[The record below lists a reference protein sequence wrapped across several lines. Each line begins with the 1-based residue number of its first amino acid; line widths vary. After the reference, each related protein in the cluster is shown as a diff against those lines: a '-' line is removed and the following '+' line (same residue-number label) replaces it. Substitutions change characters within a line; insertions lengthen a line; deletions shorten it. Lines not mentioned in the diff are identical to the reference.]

1 MEQTNP
7 LIVQSDKTLL
17 LDVHAPLAEECRDAL
32 IPFAE
37 LKSSPEHLHTYNLSP
52 LSLWNAASAGFTAD
66 DVAGVLKR
74 FSRFDIPQNVLA
86 WIKETASRFGKLR
99 LVPDDIEEPC
109 TQDEKEDKKIPT
121 LLLVCDELLV
131 FKEILSNKKL
141 AKYLLPINDEN
152 VHTGSFGF
160 RLQLTNRGIIK
171 QELISLLWP
180 VKDEVPLRDGDP
192 LEVILREKTLKNKP
206 LEIREYQKQS
216 VRSFL
221 GDGGPGTGYGTI
233 VLPCGAGKTV
243 VGIALMAKL
252 NMSTLIVT
260 TNISAVHQWKAE
272 LLDKTELTEDQ
283 IGEYT
288 GEKKLIKPVTI
299 ATYQILTWRP
309 EKEGPFPHFH
319 VFNERNWGLIIYD
332 EVHLLPAPVFRIAAE
347 IQAIR
352 RIGLTATLV
361 REDGFEKHVF
371 SLVGPKRYDVPWK
384 ELERSG
390 WIAQSECIE
399 MRLDMAEEKQID
411 YATASLRK
419 KHRIA
424 CENPAKIPVVLSLIE
439 RFTDDKI
446 LVIGQ
451 YLDQLCELAELQKAP
466 IITGKTPNAQRDII
480 YDSFRKG
487 EIRVLFVS
495 KVANFAIDLPDAS
508 MAIQISGTFGSRQE
522 EAQRLGRILRPKK
535 KVARF
540 ITLVTRNTEEDVFGA
555 NRQKFLAEQGY
566 SYRMVNSIE
575 EIPEYL
581 EDGRCES
588 GGSNE

>member
-1 MEQTNP
+1 MQQTNP

-17 LDVHAPLAEECRDAL
+17 LDVHAPLAEKCRDAL

-52 LSLWNAASAGFTAD
+52 LSLWNATSAGFTAD
-66 DVAGVLKR
+66 DVTSVLKT
-74 FSRFDIPQNVLA
+74 FSRFDIPQNVLV
-86 WIKETASRFGKLR
+86 WIQETASRFGKLR
-99 LVPDDIEEPC
+99 LVVDTENVPSEENKDVL
-109 TQDEKEDKKIPT
+109 QEHT
-121 LLLVCDELLV
+121 LLLVCDEIIV
-131 FKEILSNKKL
+131 FKEILSHKKL
-141 AKYLLPINDEN
+141 SKYLTPVNEEILP
-152 VHTGSFGF
+152 TGEFGF
-160 RLQLTNRGIIK
+160 RLLLTDRGIIK
-171 QELISLLWP
+171 QELITLLWP
-180 VKDEVPLRDGDP
+180 VKDEVPLREG
-192 LEVILREKTLKNKP
+192 EKLPFSMKETTGNNKP
-206 LEIREYQKQS
+206 LVIRGYQKEA
-216 VRSFL
+216 VKAFL
-221 GDGGPGTGYGTI
+221 GDGGAGTGYGTV

-243 VGIALMAKL
+243 VGIATMEKL
-252 NMSTLIVT
+252 QMSTLIVT

-272 LLDKTELTEDQ
+272 LLDKTDLDEDL

-288 GEKKLIKPVTI
+288 GEKKIIKPVTI

-332 EVHLLPAPVFRIAAE
+332 EVHLLPAPVFRITAE

-361 REDGFEKHVF
+361 REDGCEKHVF

-424 CENPAKIPVVLSLIE
+424 CENPAKIPVVISLIE
-439 RFTDDKI
+439 RFVDDKI

-451 YLDQLCELAELQKAP
+451 YLDQLQELAEILKAP

-480 YDSFRKG
+480 YDSFRKN
-487 EIRVLFVS
+487 EIRVLIVS

-540 ITLVTRNTEEDVFGA
+540 ITLVTRNTEEDIFGA

-566 SYRMVNSIE
+566 SYKMINTID

-581 EDGRCES
+581 EGPMCE
-588 GGSNE
+588 GEKNV